1 MRDPRKGD
9 TEGRRLAKRLSKPAI
24 WLALAAAVLPRSAL
38 AWTYAEHRAIS
49 ARGIE
54 VLDPPHRQALDALWA
69 SAREGHDSRLCSAPA
84 AGDQGGKPSC
94 IDLAAWPAI
103 AGDHSCSPKEL
114 LQTVTTSDWILKV
127 VAITENAGRRIA
139 GAKTESQRRNA
150 LTSLDL
156 GLERA
161 DREYSTRAG
170 ANTAHFLLPRS
181 TDDPKKYAN
190 EVIRPGAEPNAIAVY
205 LLHHVAALRL
215 AAGLAEGELSAEAR
229 AAAAREILAIEAFGI
244 HFLEDAFA
252 AGHIAGSWGNTA
264 ERKGTHDY
272 YNAHGLD
279 TENWNHEGM
288 LLLGDAH
295 LQQSDLERAGEAVR
309 RSLSQVL
316 DALKAGTPVERG
328 VSDATIPPDALAGT
342 FDTCKVTGMPDL
354 HVPQSFVPYI
364 ATVVLATPIPFRGE
378 GYAAL
383 PRFRAE
389 IGPFIGIASGVSGA
403 GAGGGFTEGSEGG
416 TQSSLD
422 IGVRLGVGLD
432 ALLGDAGD
440 GLMFLQV
447 STLNQA
453 KASGSCQPDC
463 PSDPVLQQFVPGVPA
478 RSGVQFRLRLPYW
491 LVPGDLILAAPV
503 LAFTSPRTLE
513 KMGIVAADGG
523 LIPWQTKL
531 ATPVGPIQFVVGRE
545 VAATLFGYDTKDAY
559 LASFDTPEGRRFEPI
574 AVKSIQWEFP
584 VVEYHPFREY
594 GTRYAFATIVQIG
607 AGFDRP
613 IEVENV
619 LRPEQPTPPVKTRY
633 FGFIRLFFDGRR
645 YF

>member
-1 MRDPRKGD
+1 MRDPRVGD
-9 TEGRRLAKRLSKPAI
+9 TERRRPAPRASKPAI
-24 WLALAAAVLPRSAL
+24 WLALTAAVLPAPAL
-38 AWTYAEHRAIS
+38 AWTYAEHRAIT

-69 SAREGHDSRLCSAPA
+69 NAREGNASRLCADLA
-84 AGDQGGKPSC
+84 AGEQGAKPSC

-114 LQTVTTSDWILKV
+114 LQTVLTSDWILEI
-127 VAITENAGRRIA
+127 VAITERAGRRIA
-139 GAKTESQRRNA
+139 GAKNESQRRNA
-150 LTSLDL
+150 LTSLDI

-181 TDDPKKYAN
+181 TDDPKKYAA
-190 EVIRPGAEPNAIAVY
+190 EVIRMGAEPNAIAVY
-205 LLHHVAALRL
+205 LLHHVAALRR
-215 AAGLAEGELSAEAR
+215 AAGLAQGEVSAEAR
-229 AAAAREILAIEAFGI
+229 TAAAREVLAIEAFGI

-252 AGHIAGSWGNTA
+252 AGHIAGSWGKTA

-272 YNAHGLD
+272 YNEHGLD
-279 TENWNHEGM
+279 TEDWNHESM

-295 LQQSDLERAGEAVR
+295 LRQSDLERAGEAVR

-316 DALKAGTPVERG
+316 DALKAGSPAERG
-328 VSDATIPPDALAGT
+328 LSDATIPPDALAGT
-342 FDTCKVTGMPDL
+342 FDTCKVTAMPDMR
-354 HVPQSFVPYI
+354 VSQSFAPYVG
-364 ATVVLATPIPFRGE
+364 TVVLATPIPFRGE

-389 IGPFIGIASGVSGA
+389 IGPFVGIASGVSGS

-422 IGVRLGVGLD
+422 VGVRLGVGLD

-440 GLMFLQV
+440 GLMYLQV
-447 STLNQA
+447 GIVNQA

-463 PSDPVLQQFVPGVPA
+463 PMDPVLQQFVPGVPA
-478 RSGVQFRLRLPYW
+478 RSGLQFRLRLPYW
-491 LVPGDLILAAPV
+491 LLPGDLILAAPV

-513 KMGIVAADGG
+513 KMGITAADGG
-523 LIPWQTKL
+523 LIPWQAKI
-531 ATPVGPIQFVVGRE
+531 ATPIGPIQFVIGRE
-545 VAATLFGYDTKDAY
+545 VSATLFGYDTKDAY
-559 LASFDTPEGRRFEPI
+559 LATFDTPEGRRFEPV

-584 VVEYHPFREY
+584 VDEYHPFREY
-594 GTRYAFATIVQIG
+594 GTRYAFAAIVQIG

-613 IEVENV
+613 LEVENV
-619 LRPEQPTPPVKTRY
+619 LRPEQPSPPLKTRY